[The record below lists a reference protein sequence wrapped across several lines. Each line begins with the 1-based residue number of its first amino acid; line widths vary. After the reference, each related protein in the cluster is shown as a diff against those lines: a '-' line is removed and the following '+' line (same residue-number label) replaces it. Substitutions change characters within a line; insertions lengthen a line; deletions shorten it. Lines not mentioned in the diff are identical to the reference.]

1 MYQNL
6 DGTQKQPKTLLIVVI
21 ILIAIIATVGVTTI
35 VLKSE
40 SNNSNET
47 NNYKEETSSNDKKD
61 NEDDKDN
68 EDNEETPTTPEEPI
82 QQQTYSN
89 IEQLTYKSFKDMIKD
104 KRSFVVVISQT
115 YCSHCIAYKPIYNEV
130 LKEHNAKGYDLD
142 IVDLELEERED
153 ILEEYDIEGTP
164 TTIIFIDGILQKER
178 KVGLVEKAELQSYLA
193 MYGFI

>member
-1 MYQNL
+1 MLIDHICDECSDHFAKVKNYLETVGIEYNVDPYIVRGL
-6 DGTQKQPKTLLIVVI
+6 DYYTKTVFE
-21 ILIAIIATVGVTTI
+21 IIAQN
-35 VLKSE
+35 KN
-40 SNNSNET
+40 SNN
-47 NNYKEETSSNDKKD
+47 KKKTS
-61 NEDDKDN
+61 
-68 EDNEETPTTPEEPI
+68 I
-82 QQQTYSN
+82 FTY
-89 IEQLTYKSFKDMIKD
+89 DMIKD

>member
-21 ILIAIIATVGVTTI
+21 ILIAIIATAGVTTI

-61 NEDDKDN
+61 NEDNK
-68 EDNEETPTTPEEPI
+68 DNEETPTTPEEPI
-82 QQQTYSN
+82 EQQTYSN

-142 IVDLELEERED
+142 IVDLKLEEREEV
-153 ILEEYDIEGTP
+153 LEEYDIEGTP
-164 TTIIFIDGILQKER
+164 TTLIFIDGILQKER